1 MAGFS
6 QIDRFHID
14 AMFADEYNTPTVMP
28 IVCLPPPADQR
39 ANYTI
44 IQNGYKCAGDQ
55 ASQDD
60 YDSDDDVFYAKLNS
74 VDQERIINFVGNIL
88 SNVCMAHDNIVNKW
102 LKPTHTHS
110 IIRTGDDPLYSANDC
125 RPWEYVVC
133 SYATGLVYMKFEH
146 KTDEALNFIVCIRTY
161 NHDT

>member
-1 MAGFS
+1 
-6 QIDRFHID
+6 
-14 AMFADEYNTPTVMP
+14 MFADEYNTPTVMP

-60 YDSDDDVFYAKLNS
+60 YDSDSDEDVFDKKLNG
-74 VDQERIINFVGNIL
+74 VDDTRVTNFIGNIL
-88 SNVCMAHDNIVNKW
+88 SSVCMAHDNLVNKW
-102 LKPTHTHS
+102 LKPTHRHS
-110 IIRTGDDPLYSANDC
+110 VIKTGDDPLYSTYDC
-125 RPWEYVVC
+125 RPREYRVC

-146 KTDEALNFIVCIRTY
+146 KTDDALNFIVCIRAY